1 MTSYTETLDFLNI
14 IRPKCRC
21 CGEDILYDNTVIKS
35 KTLKNGKIRIAGT
48 SYQSIK
54 EVNGHV
60 YSLEVCQKCLL
71 KNFPNISNPCRTY
84 HVMSEPTKFAFNI
97 SDEDYI
103 VARNN
108 YAMTKNKM
116 ISKYG
121 EEEGNKR
128 WEDYCKKQSE
138 TNTFEYKKKVYG
150 WTEEEFKEYNKSR
163 AVTLKNLI
171 KKYGEEEGNKRWKNY
186 IEQQKLTKSWEYMV
200 EHFGEKRA
208 REINKMKAITL
219 EGLIKK
225 YGEEE
230 GNKRWFDF
238 LTNRSKGV
246 SKISQQLFKEL
257 DKYIG
262 KNHITYFDSKNS
274 EYFISSKDQIY
285 YLDYYIKDLNICIE
299 YNGGCFHGDERIYE
313 DNEYCNPFDKSLTA
327 KELREKDKERYEYLY
342 KNYGIKTFV
351 IWELDYNP
359 KDFDY
364 INYIKN
370 TLKIDIND

>member
-1 MTSYTETLDFLNI
+1 MTNYYTETLDFLNI
-14 IRPKCRC
+14 ERTKCKC
-21 CGEDILYDNTVIKS
+21 CGEDIIYDNTDITNHNGNLKIKGKS
-35 KTLKNGKIRIAGT
+35 YQTIKIVDGTTYTLK
-48 SYQSIK
+48 
-54 EVNGHV
+54 
-60 YSLEVCQKCLL
+60 VCQKCLL
-71 KNFPNISNPCRTY
+71 KHYPGIKNLSRIFN
-84 HVMSEPTKFAFNI
+84 VMGEPTKFAFEIPDNV
-97 SDEDYI
+97 YYNK
-103 VARNN
+103 RNN
-108 YAMTKNKM
+108 YAMTKEKM
-116 ISKYG
+116 IDKYG

-128 WEDYCKKQSE
+128 WEKYCKRQSE
-138 TNTFEYKKKVYG
+138 TNTFEYKQKTYG
-150 WTEEEFKEYNKSR
+150 WTEEEFKKFNKSR

-171 KKYGEEEGNKRWKNY
+171 KKYGEEEGNKKWNNY

-200 EHFGEKRA
+200 EKFGIEKA
-208 REINKMKAITL
+208 RKINKSKAITL
-219 EGLIKK
+219 EGLIDK

-230 GNKRWFDF
+230 GNKRWENF
-238 LTNRSKGV
+238 LINRIKGV
-246 SKISQQLFKEL
+246 SKISQTLFKNL

-351 IWELDYNP
+351 IWELDYDPN
-359 KDFDY
+359 DFDY
-364 INYIKN
+364 IEYITE
-370 TLKIDIND
+370 TLKIEL